1 MKEIKSLMF
10 FLAISVLLASSCNY
24 SFTGAS
30 ISPEVK
36 TISISYF
43 RNEASLINPTLS
55 QNFTEAIK
63 DKFLSQ
69 TTLVLKDKDGDL
81 QLEGSITDY
90 NTQPI
95 AIQTNERAAL
105 NRLTISISV
114 KYSNKFDEKHNFE
127 QIFSRYEDY
136 DSKKNLRE
144 VEDALVKLI
153 NDALV
158 EDIFNKA
165 VVNW

>member
-1 MKEIKSLMF
+1 MKESKHLIL
-10 FLAISVLLASSCNY
+10 LLVISMLFIASCNY

-43 RNEASLINPTLS
+43 KNQASLINPTLS
-55 QNFTEAIK
+55 QNFTEALK
-63 DKFLSQ
+63 DKFSSQ

-81 QLEGSITDY
+81 QLEGAITDY

-127 QIFSRYEDY
+127 TTFSRYEDY